1 MGVNYENMKT
11 ALTRTARSLVAVGF
25 FLFAAVPAARAQA
38 PRKSSFRAVHY
49 EITAALLFSQH
60 SISSRAIVQ
69 FEAKEPSALL
79 DLELHQDLNVQNVTL
94 ADGHPVHFDRDPK
107 FPLRLTVELPQTVVP
122 GQKFSLTFDYSG
134 PLINDDLS
142 PVRGVRLAYIGDDT
156 AILLRAGRWFPLAD
170 YPGGQYTAN
179 INLITAENITVV
191 GTGEADP
198 PQKRTIQFEQRAP
211 AKAGETKPKKDDASK
226 SIIGLLYTFHVKQ
239 PEPAG
244 SFIAGPWKTVDGHA
258 GGVDVT
264 LFGPPAATAEPNL
277 ADEFAQSLSNVLA
290 FCSSEFGPLERTRFV
305 IGQLPTGSLTAYSG
319 PGFLLLGPRDW
330 NARADSRPLAR
341 LGASQWFGN
350 RVVAATPDDVW
361 VTDGLSRYA
370 EALYVESTAGREALD
385 LALEEFAVGALMYEQ
400 TAPLAHAS
408 ELKPFTPE
416 FRSIVQNKGAVVF
429 HMLHETLGDQA
440 FAELLHRFY
449 EKYAG
454 RPARIEDFEALAA
467 QVAEVYAAAQQK
479 PVPNLTAF
487 FTQWLNSTGVP
498 EFKLN
503 YVVVRLHKGFAV
515 RGTISQDLETFSMPV
530 QMKVATEG
538 NPEVKTVQVTGTRT
552 DFNVETFGRPKP
564 LGITIDPNNELLKSS
579 PKLRI
584 RALIARGEEDA
595 QRGDLYNA
603 IQEYQR
609 AIDVQRNSSL
619 AHFRLAE
626 AAFFQK
632 NYQAAA
638 SAFREALEG
647 DLEPRW
653 VEVWSHIYIGKIYDL
668 AGLRDRAMN
677 EYSKARE
684 TRDNTG
690 GAQDEIAKYSA
701 QPFKLET
708 APARSSP

>member
-1 MGVNYENMKT
+1 MRPGNIPRMRRIT
-11 ALTRTARSLVAVGF
+11 LTIAAVF
-25 FLFAAVPAARAQA
+25 FLLACGAPAARAQQP

-60 SISSRAIVQ
+60 SISARAVVQ

-79 DLELHQDLNVQNVTL
+79 ELELHHDLTVQNVAL
-94 ADGHPVHFDRDPK
+94 ADGRPVHFDRDSK
-107 FPLRLTVELPQTVVP
+107 NPLRLTVELPQTVVP
-122 GQKFSLTFDYSG
+122 GQIFSLTFDYAG
-134 PLINDDLS
+134 PLINDDVS

-156 AILLRAGRWFPLAD
+156 AILLRAGRWFPLAE

-179 INLITAENITVV
+179 INLITAENIMVV

-198 PQKRTIQFEQRAP
+198 PQKRTILFEQPAP
-211 AKAGETKPKKDDASK
+211 TKPGETKAKPKADSGEKGT
-226 SIIGLLYTFHVKQ
+226 IGLLYTFHVKH

-244 SFIAGPWKTVDGHA
+244 SFIAGPWKTVEGQA
-258 GGVDVT
+258 GGMNVT
-264 LFGPPAATAEPNL
+264 LFGPPAAVAQPHL
-277 ADEFAQSLSNVLA
+277 ADEFAQAVSNAMA
-290 FCSSEFGPLERTRFV
+290 FYSSEFGPLERTHLV
-305 IGQLPTGSLTAYSG
+305 VGQFPSGNLPGYAA
-319 PGFLLLGPRDW
+319 PGLLLLSPQNW
-330 NARADSRPLAR
+330 SARADSRPLAQMA
-341 LGASQWFGN
+341 ASQWFGN
-350 RVVAATPDDVW
+350 SVTAATPDDVW

-370 EALYVESTAGREALD
+370 EALYIESTAGREALD
-385 LALEEFAVGALMYEQ
+385 LALEDFAVGALMFEQ

-416 FRSIVQNKGAVVF
+416 YRSIVQNKGAVVF
-429 HMLHETLGDQA
+429 HMLHETLGDQV

-454 RPARIEDFEALAA
+454 KQARIEDFEQMAA
-467 QVAEVYAAAQQK
+467 QIATQAAEKQQK
-479 PVPNLTAF
+479 EQPNLTAF

-498 EFKLN
+498 EFKLT
-503 YVVVRLHKGFAV
+503 YVVIRLRKGFAV
-515 RGTISQDLETFSMPV
+515 RGTITQELETFSMPV
-530 QMKVATEG
+530 QMKIATEG
-538 NPEVKTVQVTGTRT
+538 NPELKTVQVTGTRT

-638 SAFREALEG
+638 AAFREALEG
-647 DLEPRW
+647 DLEPKW

-668 AGLRDRAMN
+668 SGLRDRAMN

-684 TRDNTG
+684 TRDDTG
-690 GAQDEIAKYSA
+690 GAQQEVAKYSA
-701 QPFKLET
+701 QPFKLGANPGGT
-708 APARSSP
+708 P

>member
-1 MGVNYENMKT
+1 MLK
-11 ALTRTARSLVAVGF
+11 APIRTLRTIAAVCLLLAGC
-25 FLFAAVPAARAQA
+25 VPAAYAQA
-38 PRKSSFRAVHY
+38 PTRKSSFRAVHY

-60 SISSRAIVQ
+60 AISARAIVQ

-79 DLELHQDLNVQNVTL
+79 ELQLHQDLTVQNVAL
-94 ADGHPVHFDRDPK
+94 ADGRPVHFDRDPK
-107 FPLRLTVELPQTVVP
+107 IPMRLMVELPQTVVP
-122 GQKFSLTFDYSG
+122 GQIFSLTFDYAG

-142 PVRGVRLAYIGDDT
+142 PVRGVRLAYIGDDS

-198 PQKRTIQFEQRAP
+198 PQKRTILFEQP
-211 AKAGETKPKKDDASK
+211 AQTKPGETKPKPKADAPEK
-226 SIIGLLYTFHVKQ
+226 STVGLLYTFHVKN

-244 SFIAGPWKTVDGHA
+244 SFIAGPWKPVEGKA
-258 GGVDVT
+258 GGLEVT
-264 LFGPPAATAEPNL
+264 LFGPPAAVAEPQL
-277 ADEFAQSLSNVLA
+277 ADEFAQSLSNSTA
-290 FCSSEFGPLERTRFV
+290 FFSSEFGPLERTHFV
-305 IGQLPTGSLTAYSG
+305 VAQLPAGGSLQAYSA
-319 PGFLLLGPRDW
+319 PGFLLLSPSNWSSRP
-330 NARADSRPLAR
+330 DSRPLAQ
-341 LGASQWFGN
+341 LAAGQWFGN
-350 RVVAATPDDVW
+350 SVTAASSDDVW
-361 VTDGLSRYA
+361 ITDGLSRYA
-370 EALYVESTAGREALD
+370 EALYVESMAGREALD
-385 LALEEFAVGALMYEQ
+385 LALEDFAVGALMFEQ

-408 ELKPFTPE
+408 ELRPFTPE
-416 FRSIVQNKGAVVF
+416 YRSIVQNKGAVVF
-429 HMLHETLGDQA
+429 HMLHETLGDQV
-440 FAELLHRFY
+440 FAEVLHRFY
-449 EKYAG
+449 QKFAG
-454 RPARIEDFEALAA
+454 KSARIEDFEEMASRAA
-467 QVAEVYAAAQQK
+467 IEAAEKQQK
-479 PVPNLTAF
+479 PEPNLAPF

-498 EFKLN
+498 EFKLT
-503 YVVVRLHKGFAV
+503 YVVVRLRKGFAV
-515 RGTISQDLETFSMPV
+515 RGTIQQELETFNMPV
-530 QMKVATEG
+530 QMKIATEG
-538 NPEVKTVQVTGTRT
+538 NPELKTVDVTGTRT

-619 AHFRLAE
+619 AHFRLGE

-638 SAFREALEG
+638 SAFRESLEG
-647 DLEPRW
+647 DLEPKW

-668 AGLRDRAMN
+668 SGLRDRAMN

-701 QPFKLET
+701 QPFKLGT
-708 APARSSP
+708 GGSHTP